1 MAILDLRRRNGTLF
15 GILTLLHIL
24 AISAQVTTSSGLPL
38 IAQLAF
44 GIFADVQQ
52 VVAGISRGFDGV
64 WMHYVDL
71 RRVRADNQRLI
82 GELGELRV
90 RLQQQEALAS
100 RAAGL
105 QAVLQLR
112 DATSFPTSAASI
124 IGGSSSP
131 EFRTVTIDRG
141 RDAQLDTDMPV
152 IAPAGVVGRIIRT
165 TARASKVQLLVDR
178 NAAAG
183 VLIERSRAQ
192 GVAMGVGGPLLR
204 MDFVAGSADVVAGDR
219 VLTSGIDGI
228 YPKGLLVGQVQSVGR
243 EGGTL
248 GDITIR
254 PAVDFSR
261 IEDVLIITGGIVPPG
276 EADAP

>member
-15 GILTLLHIL
+15 GVLTLVHVLV
-24 AISAQVTTSSGLPL
+24 ISAQVTTRSGLPL
-38 IAQLAF
+38 PAQLAF
-44 GIFADVQQ
+44 GVFADLQQ
-52 VVAGISRGFDGV
+52 VVAAVSRGLNGA
-64 WMHYVDL
+64 WAHYVDL
-71 RRVRADNQRLI
+71 RRVRTENQRLTD
-82 GELGELRV
+82 ELGALRV

-105 QAVLQLR
+105 QALLALR
-112 DATSFPTSAASI
+112 DATAFSTSAASI

-141 RDAQLDTDMPV
+141 GDHQVEADMPV
-152 IAPAGVVGRIIRT
+152 IAPAGVVGRVIRT
-165 TARASKVQLLVDR
+165 TARAAKVQLLIDR

-192 GVAMGVGGPLLR
+192 GVAMGLGGPLLR
-204 MDFVAGSADVVAGDR
+204 MDFVAGSADVAAGDR

-228 YPKGLLVGQVQSVGR
+228 YPKGLLVGQVQSVGH

-254 PAVDFSR
+254 PAVDFGR
-261 IEDVLIITGGIVPPG
+261 LEDVLIITGGVVPAG
-276 EADAP
+276 EEDLP

>member
-1 MAILDLRRRNGTLF
+1 MAILDLRRRNGMLF
-15 GILTLLHIL
+15 GVLTLVHVI
-24 AISAQVTTSSGLPL
+24 AISAQVTTRSGVPL
-38 IAQLAF
+38 ITQLAF

-52 VVAGISRGFDGV
+52 VVTSLADGV
-64 WMHYVDL
+64 GGAWSRYVDL
-71 RRVRADNQRLI
+71 RRVRSDNQKLLEEI
-82 GELGELRV
+82 GALRV

-105 QAVLQLR
+105 QSILGLR
-112 DATSFPTSAASI
+112 DATSFPTTAASI

-141 RDAQLDTDMPV
+141 RDAGLEADMPV

-165 TARASKVQLLVDR
+165 APRASKVQLLVDR

-183 VLIERSRAQ
+183 VLVERSRAQ
-192 GVAMGVGGPLLR
+192 GVALGVGGALLR
-204 MDFVAGSADVVAGDR
+204 LDFVAGSADVAVGDR

-228 YPKGLLVGQVQSVGR
+228 YPKGLLVGQVQSVMR

-254 PAVDFSR
+254 PTVDFSR
-261 IEDVLIITGGIVPPG
+261 LEDVLIITGGLVAPAEAEVP
-276 EADAP
+276 

>member
-1 MAILDLRRRNGTLF
+1 VAILDLRRRNGMLF
-15 GILTLLHIL
+15 GVLTLVHVL
-24 AISAQVTTSSGLPL
+24 AISAQVTTRSGVPL
-38 IAQLAF
+38 LSQLAF
-44 GIFADVQQ
+44 GVFADVQQ
-52 VVAGISRGFDGV
+52 VVTTVFQGAGGV
-64 WMHYVDL
+64 WDHYVDL
-71 RRVRADNQRLI
+71 RRVRSENQRLMGEI
-82 GELGELRV
+82 GALRV

-105 QAVLQLR
+105 QSVLELR
-112 DATSFPTSAASI
+112 DSTSSPTTAASI

-141 RDAQLDTDMPV
+141 RDAQLETDMPV

-165 TARASKVQLLVDR
+165 AARASKVQLLIDR

-183 VLIERSRAQ
+183 VLVERSRAQ
-192 GVAMGVGGPLLR
+192 GVVMGVGGALLR
-204 MDFVAGSADVVAGDR
+204 MDFVAGSADVAVGDR

-228 YPKGLLVGQVQSVGR
+228 YPKGLLVGLVQSVR
-243 EGGTL
+243 HEGGTL

-254 PAVDFSR
+254 PAVDFGR
-261 IEDVLIITGGIVPPG
+261 IEDVLVMTGDVVAAG

>member
-15 GILTLLHIL
+15 GVLTLVHVL
-24 AISAQVTTSSGLPL
+24 AISAQVTTRSGLPL
-38 IAQLAF
+38 LSQLAF
-44 GIFADVQQ
+44 GVFADIQE
-52 VVAGISRGFDGV
+52 VVTAVSRGFGGA

-71 RRVRADNQRLI
+71 RRVRAENQRLA

-90 RLQQQEALAS
+90 RLQQQQALAS

-105 QAVLQLR
+105 QAVLALR

-141 RDAQLDTDMPV
+141 RDGQVEADMPV
-152 IAPAGVVGRIIRT
+152 IAPAGVVGRVIRT
-165 TARASKVQLLVDR
+165 TARAAKVQLLIDR

-192 GVAMGVGGPLLR
+192 GVAMGLGGPMLR
-204 MDFVAGSADVVAGDR
+204 LDFVAGSADVAVGDR

-228 YPKGLLVGQVQSVGR
+228 YPKGLLVGQVQSVGH

-254 PAVDFSR
+254 PAVDFGR
-261 IEDVLIITGGIVPPG
+261 LEDVLIITGGVVPAD
-276 EADAP
+276 EAGLP

>member
-1 MAILDLRRRNGTLF
+1 VAILDLRRRNGMLF
-15 GILTLLHIL
+15 GVLTLVHVL
-24 AISAQVTTSSGLPL
+24 AISAQVTTRSGLPL
-38 IAQLAF
+38 LSQLAF
-44 GIFADVQQ
+44 GVFADVQH
-52 VVAGISRGFDGV
+52 VVTSVFQGAGGIWTD
-64 WMHYVDL
+64 YIDL
-71 RRVRADNQRLI
+71 RRVRTDNQRLL

-105 QAVLQLR
+105 QAVLELR
-112 DATSFPTSAASI
+112 DATSFPTTAASI
-124 IGGSSSP
+124 IGGSASP

-141 RDAQLDTDMPV
+141 RDALLETDMPV

-165 TARASKVQLLVDR
+165 ATRASKVQLLTDR

-192 GVAMGVGGPLLR
+192 GVAMGVGAALLR
-204 MDFVAGSADVVAGDR
+204 MDFVAGSADVVVGDR

-228 YPKGLLVGQVQSVGR
+228 YPKGLLVGQVQSVR
-243 EGGTL
+243 HEGGTL

-254 PAVDFSR
+254 PSVDFSR
-261 IEDVLIITGGIVPPG
+261 VEDVLVMTGDVVAAD
-276 EADAP
+276 EADLP